1 MGLRT
6 WKRKNYT
13 VEMVDFDYDLKAFEI
28 RQGDKVQ
35 TIYPADIEEM
45 ELIIADLDAGEDVAG
60 WEDGLGNMIVIDG
73 RNNIITIKI
82 EEEEKMKMVKVKQ
95 CHVWAKEQ
103 LEKLIYTDEE
113 LYDEFYDYLT
123 SKGID
128 EDAFIMTYVEGI
140 RLGQVDGKYLSIL
153 DYFLENASLE
163 EETKD

>member
-1 MGLRT
+1 
-6 WKRKNYT
+6 
-13 VEMVDFDYDLKAFEI
+13 
-28 RQGDKVQ
+28 
-35 TIYPADIEEM
+35 
-45 ELIIADLDAGEDVAG
+45 
-60 WEDGLGNMIVIDG
+60 
-73 RNNIITIKI
+73 
-82 EEEEKMKMVKVKQ
+82 MKMVKVKQ

>member
-1 MGLRT
+1 
-6 WKRKNYT
+6 
-13 VEMVDFDYDLKAFEI
+13 
-28 RQGDKVQ
+28 
-35 TIYPADIEEM
+35 
-45 ELIIADLDAGEDVAG
+45 
-60 WEDGLGNMIVIDG
+60 
-73 RNNIITIKI
+73 
-82 EEEEKMKMVKVKQ
+82 MKMVKVKQ

-128 EDAFIMTYVEGI
+128 EDTFIMNYVEGI

-153 DYFLENASLE
+153 DYFLENSSLE